1 MKHLQC
7 KCTLLIP
14 EHSRMVAIWIKRE
27 MNYTSARE
35 FEHSTVL
42 SIEFLYKPSI
52 LVIQLGV

>member
-7 KCTLLIP
+7 KCTFLIP
-14 EHSRMVAIWIKRE
+14 EHARMVAIWIKRE
-27 MNYTSARE
+27 MNYTSAIE